1 MSRWIETFVATSEQ
15 LISDV
20 MSCACPAS
28 ERRAAE
34 EFWVIGVGEDDEDV
48 LGGGPVIRLYH
59 VWDVE
64 SG

>member
-1 MSRWIETFVATSEQ
+1 MCGGVETFVAAGEQ

-20 MSCACPAS
+20 MSRACPACK
-28 ERRAAE
+28 RRAAE
-34 EFWVIGVGEDDEDV
+34 EFWVIGVGEDDEDI
-48 LGGGPVIRLYH
+48 LRGCPVIGEGH